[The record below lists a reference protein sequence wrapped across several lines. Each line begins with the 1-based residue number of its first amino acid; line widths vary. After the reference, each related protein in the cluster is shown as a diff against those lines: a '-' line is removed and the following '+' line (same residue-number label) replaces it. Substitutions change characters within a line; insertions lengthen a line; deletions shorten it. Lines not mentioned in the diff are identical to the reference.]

1 MVVANPR
8 LGVAAIAGLSFLLV
22 ACGDTTGPGASVDV
36 TVSLVSMDGPTLS
49 VGPDS
54 APRIACSVD
63 VRATATG
70 SGRATWGDA
79 TLRLFVGKDR
89 STPID
94 TFVVPTATVQS
105 AWGKPDIGPG
115 ESEQSVAQ
123 FAANIPF
130 GGEIRYRYSPP
141 GSGAKTAV
149 FSFDCG
155 PAPTVTTFPPVITAL
170 SVEPPAGPVQPGDI
184 LKLDYRATSRV
195 GLWETTIA
203 LSGPCTARWILPEGL
218 QQSVT
223 RVVSVAIPFACRLGV
238 PLRLS
243 ATAVDA
249 AAQAVSSSVEPGI
262 ALVDVTRPT
271 VEPMLGP
278 PYAGSYTNRFV
289 GEYFVGD
296 SLNFMFIASDNVALR
311 TLVWEVTPAGFRD
324 SLRVSGRSVAPQ
336 LTIPI
341 RPGWTGP
348 IQLRAYARD
357 SVGFVSDTFVSP
369 LDSLRVYPT
378 VTRPTTAAAVQGEIA
393 EVAIDQRRGVIY
405 LAQGYQ
411 QRLAMLSTANMT
423 VSGTLALPAASAD
436 LDLTAS
442 GDSLV
447 VALPSLRALGFI
459 DLRQSTLAVALL
471 PLTVLD
477 TTIDQR
483 PWSVRVA
490 ANGKAFVVLQGSSP
504 SAFTLLEV
512 DLGTQAQRLRTD
524 AGDGGNV
531 GVAALERSFDH
542 STVVLR
548 GNPTLFQR
556 YDASSDTFGPRHSVA
571 SIGTM
576 SVDGTGQHV
585 ALGVD
590 VYDATLGFLRRMH
603 SPFIGWVPTA
613 VSADGQYLY
622 QGVARY
628 GIVRSR
634 VSDGVMLDRSLGPVF
649 TGGLVRMSP
658 DGTMLVI
665 VDSNC
670 CGTSHIAV
678 MDMR

>member
-1 MVVANPR
+1 MVVASPR
-8 LGVAAIAGLSFLLV
+8 LGVASLASLAVLLA
-22 ACGDTTGPGASVDV
+22 ACSDAAGPGASIDV
-36 TVSLVSMDGPTLS
+36 TVSLVTLQGPTLS

-63 VRATATG
+63 VRATAAG

-79 TLRLFVGKDR
+79 TLRLFAGKNR
-89 STPID
+89 STPVD
-94 TFVVPTATVQS
+94 TIVVPASTVQS

-115 ESEQSVAQ
+115 ESEQSRAQ
-123 FAANIPF
+123 FGANLPF
-130 GGEIRYRYSPP
+130 GGEIRYHYSPD
-141 GSGAKTAV
+141 GGGVRTAV
-149 FSFDCG
+149 VTFDCG
-155 PAPTVTTFPPVITAL
+155 PAPSATTPPPVITAL
-170 SVEPPAGPVQPGDI
+170 SVEPPTSPVQPGDL
-184 LKLDYRATSRV
+184 LKLDYSATSGV
-195 GLWETTIA
+195 GLWKTTIA
-203 LSGPCTARWILPEGL
+203 LSGPCTARWIFGEGL
-218 QQSVT
+218 QQSVQ
-223 RVVSVAIPFACRLGV
+223 RVVSVPIPFSCRLGV
-238 PLRLS
+238 PLTLS
-243 ATAVDA
+243 ANTVDA
-249 AAQAVSSSVEPGI
+249 AAQGVSRNVVPGI
-262 ALVDVTRPT
+262 SLVDVTPPT
-271 VEPMLGP
+271 VEPMLFP
-278 PYAGSYTNRFV
+278 PPAGSATNLFA

-311 TLVWEVTPAGFRD
+311 TLVWEVMPAGFRD
-324 SLRVSGRSVAPQ
+324 SLRVSGRSAIPRP
-336 LTIPI
+336 TIPI
-341 RPGWTGP
+341 QPDWIGP

-357 SVGFVSDTFVSP
+357 SVGLVSDTFVSP
-369 LDSLRVYPT
+369 LDSLRVHPT
-378 VTRPTTAAAVQGEIA
+378 LTRPTTAAAVEGEIA
-393 EVAIDQRRGVIY
+393 ELAIDQRRGVIY

-411 QRLAMLSTANMT
+411 RRLAVLSTASMT
-423 VSGTLALPAASAD
+423 VSATLALPAASAD

-447 VALPSLRALGFI
+447 VAFPSLRALGVI
-459 DLRQSTLAVALL
+459 DLRQSPLAVAVL

-477 TTIDQR
+477 TTIDQW
-483 PWSVRVA
+483 PSSVRVA
-490 ANGKAFVVLQGSSP
+490 ANGKALVLLEGSSP
-504 SAFTLLEV
+504 SAFTLIEV
-512 DLGTQAQRLRTD
+512 DLATQVQRLRTD

-542 STVVLR
+542 SAVVLR

-556 YDASSDTFGPRHSVA
+556 YDASSDAFGPLHSVA
-571 SIGTM
+571 SIGTI

-585 ALGVD
+585 ALGAD

>member
-1 MVVANPR
+1 
-8 LGVAAIAGLSFLLV
+8 
-22 ACGDTTGPGASVDV
+22 
-36 TVSLVSMDGPTLS
+36 
-49 VGPDS
+49 
-54 APRIACSVD
+54 
-63 VRATATG
+63 
-70 SGRATWGDA
+70 
-79 TLRLFVGKDR
+79 
-89 STPID
+89 
-94 TFVVPTATVQS
+94 
-105 AWGKPDIGPG
+105 
-115 ESEQSVAQ
+115 
-123 FAANIPF
+123 
-130 GGEIRYRYSPP
+130 
-141 GSGAKTAV
+141 
-149 FSFDCG
+149 
-155 PAPTVTTFPPVITAL
+155 
-170 SVEPPAGPVQPGDI
+170 
-184 LKLDYRATSRV
+184 
-195 GLWETTIA
+195 
-203 LSGPCTARWILPEGL
+203 
-218 QQSVT
+218 
-223 RVVSVAIPFACRLGV
+223 
-238 PLRLS
+238 
-243 ATAVDA
+243 
-249 AAQAVSSSVEPGI
+249 
-262 ALVDVTRPT
+262 
-271 VEPMLGP
+271 MLGP
-278 PYAGSYTNRFV
+278 PYGSYTNRFV

-296 SLNFMFIASDNVALR
+296 SLNLMFIASDNVALR

-324 SLRVSGRSVAPQ
+324 SLFVSGRSVAPQ
-336 LTIPI
+336 LTVPI
-341 RPGWTGP
+341 RPGWSGP

-357 SVGFVSDTFVSP
+357 AAGLVSDTFVSP

-378 VTRPTTAAAVQGEIA
+378 LTRPTTAAAVEGEIA
-393 EVAIDQRRGVIY
+393 QVAIDQRRGVIY

-411 QRLAMLSTANMT
+411 RRLAVLSAASMT
-423 VSGTLALPAASAD
+423 VSATLALPAASAD

-447 VALPSLRALGFI
+447 VALPSLRALGVI
-459 DLRQSTLAVALL
+459 DLRQSPLAVALL

-477 TTIDQR
+477 TTIDQW
-483 PWSVRVA
+483 PSSVRVA
-490 ANGKAFVVLQGSSP
+490 ANGKALVLLEGSSP
-504 SAFTLLEV
+504 SAFTLIEV
-512 DLGTQAQRLRTD
+512 DLATQVQRLRTD

-556 YDASSDTFGPRHSVA
+556 YDASSDAFGPLHSVA
-571 SIGTM
+571 SIGTI

-585 ALGVD
+585 ALGAD

-603 SPFIGWVPTA
+603 SPFVGWVPTA

-622 QGVARY
+622 QGVAPH

>member
-1 MVVANPR
+1 MVVARPR
-8 LGVAAIAGLSFLLV
+8 LRAATL
-22 ACGDTTGPGASVDV
+22 ACLAFVLTACSDTTGPGASIDV

-54 APRIACSVD
+54 APRIACNVD

-79 TLRLFVGKDR
+79 TLRLFAGKDR

-94 TFVVPTATVQS
+94 TFVVPAATVQS
-105 AWGKPDIGPG
+105 AWGKRDIGPG
-115 ESEQSVAQ
+115 ESEESGAQ
-123 FAANIPF
+123 FAAGIPF
-130 GGEIRYRYSPP
+130 GGEIRYRYSPS
-141 GSGAKTAV
+141 GSGTKTAV

-155 PAPTVTTFPPVITAL
+155 PAPTVTSFPPVITAL
-170 SVEPPAGPVQPGDI
+170 SVEPPTGPVQPGDI

-223 RVVSVAIPFACRLGV
+223 RVVSVAIPFACQLGV

-249 AAQAVSSSVEPGI
+249 AAQAVSRSVEPGI
-262 ALVDVTRPT
+262 ALADVTRPT

-278 PYAGSYTNRFV
+278 PSGSYTNRFV

-296 SLNFMFIASDNVALR
+296 SLNLMFIASDNVALR

-324 SLRVSGRSVAPQ
+324 SLFVSGRSVAPQ
-336 LTIPI
+336 LTVPI

-357 SVGFVSDTFVSP
+357 AAGLVSDTFVSP

-378 VTRPTTAAAVQGEIA
+378 LTRPTTAAAVEGEIA
-393 EVAIDQRRGVIY
+393 ELAIDQRRGVIY

-411 QRLAMLSTANMT
+411 RRLAVLSTASMT
-423 VSGTLALPAASAD
+423 VSATLALPAASAD

-447 VALPSLRALGFI
+447 VALPSLRALGVI
-459 DLRQSTLAVALL
+459 DLRQSPLAVALL

-477 TTIDQR
+477 TTIDQW
-483 PWSVRVA
+483 PSSVRVA
-490 ANGKAFVVLQGSSP
+490 ANGKALVLLEGSSP
-504 SAFTLLEV
+504 SAFTLIEV
-512 DLGTQAQRLRTD
+512 DLATQVQRLRTD

-556 YDASSDTFGPRHSVA
+556 YDASSDAFGPLHSVA
-571 SIGTM
+571 SIGTI

-585 ALGVD
+585 ALGAD

-603 SPFIGWVPTA
+603 SPFVGWVPTA

-622 QGVARY
+622 QGVAPH

-649 TGGLVRMSP
+649 TGALVRMSP

-665 VDSNC
+665 VDNNC

>member
-1 MVVANPR
+1 MVVASAR
-8 LGVAAIAGLSFLLV
+8 LRAATL
-22 ACGDTTGPGASVDV
+22 ACLAFVLTACSDTSGPGASIDV
-36 TVSLVSMDGPTLS
+36 IVSLVSMDGPTLS

-54 APRIACSVD
+54 APRIACNVD

-79 TLRLFVGKDR
+79 TLRLFAGKDR

-94 TFVVPTATVQS
+94 TFVVPAATVQS

-115 ESEQSVAQ
+115 ESEESGAQ
-123 FAANIPF
+123 FAAEIPF
-130 GGEIRYRYSPP
+130 GGEIRYRYSPS
-141 GSGAKTAV
+141 GSGTKTAV
-149 FSFDCG
+149 FRFDCG
-155 PAPTVTTFPPVITAL
+155 PAPTVTSFPPVITAL
-170 SVEPPAGPVQPGDI
+170 SVEPPTGPVQPGDI

-249 AAQAVSSSVEPGI
+249 AAQAVSGSVEPGI
-262 ALVDVTRPT
+262 ALVDVTPPS
-271 VEPMLGP
+271 VELLLFP
-278 PYAGSYTNRFV
+278 PPAGSATNLFA

-324 SLRVSGRSVAPQ
+324 SLLVSGRSAVPRP
-336 LTIPI
+336 TIPI
-341 RPGWTGP
+341 QPSWIGP

-357 SVGFVSDTFVSP
+357 SVGLVSDTFVSP

-378 VTRPTTAAAVQGEIA
+378 LTRPTTAAAVEGEIT
-393 EVAIDQRRGVIY
+393 ELAIDQRRGVIY

-411 QRLAMLSTANMT
+411 RRLAVLSTASMT
-423 VSGTLALPAASAD
+423 VSATLALPAASAD

-447 VALPSLRALGFI
+447 VALPSLRALGVI
-459 DLRQSTLAVALL
+459 DLRQSPLAVALL

-477 TTIDQR
+477 TTIDQW
-483 PWSVRVA
+483 PSSVRVA
-490 ANGKAFVVLQGSSP
+490 ANGKALVLLEGSSP
-504 SAFTLLEV
+504 SAFTLIEV
-512 DLGTQAQRLRTD
+512 DLGTQVQRLRTD

-556 YDASSDTFGPRHSVA
+556 YDATSDAFGPRHSVA

-585 ALGVD
+585 VLGVD
-590 VYDATLGFLRRMH
+590 VYDATLGFLRRTH

-622 QGVARY
+622 QGVAPY

-634 VSDGVMLDRSLGPVF
+634 VSDGVMIDRSLGPVF

-658 DGTMLVI
+658 DGPTLVI

-678 MDMR
+678 MDLR